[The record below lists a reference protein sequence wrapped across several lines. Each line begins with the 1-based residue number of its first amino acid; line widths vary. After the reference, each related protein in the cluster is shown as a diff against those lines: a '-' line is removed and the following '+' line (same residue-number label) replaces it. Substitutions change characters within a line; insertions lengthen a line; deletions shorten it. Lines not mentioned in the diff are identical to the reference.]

1 MSINDTLNQ
10 CILVIKD
17 ENRKSIFEREDI
29 SSYFIFSK
37 PRNFKKMKKND
48 LNKKIV
54 LGILFL
60 FPLVVYLFFASGKNN
75 FAKLPVLTAGVTE
88 ISDLD
93 STNSI
98 QFKDKITILGYC
110 GGSLEE
116 KQAEALNLNEKIYK
130 RFYEFEDFQFV
141 FLVNKAYAA
150 EVDQL
155 KNALREGVGTDLSKW
170 NFVTASKE
178 TMNKHFSSLKTPL
191 ELNEVGSTPFVFI
204 IDKDANLRGR
214 NDDEDQGIVFGF
226 DARSV
231 AQINKKMIDD
241 VKVILAE
248 YRLALKIYNTEREK

>member
-1 MSINDTLNQ
+1 
-10 CILVIKD
+10 
-17 ENRKSIFEREDI
+17 
-29 SSYFIFSK
+29 
-37 PRNFKKMKKND
+37 MKRND

-54 LGILFL
+54 LGILFV

-88 ISDLD
+88 IRDLD

-98 QFKDKITILGYC
+98 QFKDKITILGYW

-141 FLVNKAYAA
+141 FLVNEAYTA
-150 EVDQL
+150 EVYQL

-170 NFVTASKE
+170 NFVTVSKE

-191 ELNEVGSTPFVFI
+191 ELNGVGSTPFVFI
-204 IDKDANLRGR
+204 ID
-214 NDDEDQGIVFGF
+214 
-226 DARSV
+226 
-231 AQINKKMIDD
+231 
-241 VKVILAE
+241 
-248 YRLALKIYNTEREK
+248 